1 MTKPTSTNEFKDTNN
16 AVDTTS
22 VIDPNTNARTHTVDV
37 VIIGAGISGSILGC
51 ILARH
56 GQKVAICEAGVH
68 PKFSIGESMILETSE
83 IFRSL
88 AKVYDVP
95 ELEYYSSENF
105 FPKISTSHGVKRH
118 FSYIHHT
125 RNQTQNPDHVI
136 QAVIPQ
142 APYGHEIHIHRQDS
156 DYFLASTA
164 VKYGAKLFQNTKV
177 ETIDINDSGVIVKTA
192 NDVLNAKYIVDAG
205 GFRSILADQNKLRTK
220 DLKTHARGIFTHMIN
235 VPSVHETSNPQS
247 KYGIPYA
254 LEEGTL
260 HHIFDGGWM
269 WIIPFDNHAESTNPL
284 CSVGLMLDPR
294 KYPEDTSLSP
304 EEEFWDFTKKFPSMY
319 AQLQNAKSVRPWVRG
334 GRIQYSSKEAH
345 GSRYSL
351 LGHAAGFIDPLF
363 SKGLYT
369 SMASI
374 MGLAK
379 ALINAKKTGNYTQ
392 EQFKDC
398 ADTTLRYVQNN
409 DRLISN
415 AYKSFQD
422 PRLWHQYSVLWI
434 LGAYLE
440 LVKLTTYRYQLERKT
455 NSFEES
461 LNFPFPELSL
471 VGGGYE
477 PYFDLADKMDQSLN
491 SLGAGAEADIKRVTL
506 EMQNH
511 LNEAD
516 WIPYSFR
523 EIANGKKH
531 LPNRKFT
538 HRLLLN
544 KGGIMGEPEFRK
556 HFYEDLTLFD
566 LARKMFSEKL
576 KYSRNAIRKHG
587 SN

>member
-1 MTKPTSTNEFKDTNN
+1 MTEAPNAESFQKSGYTVKPIDAVEQSTAPK
-16 AVDTTS
+16 AH
-22 VIDPNTNARTHTVDV
+22 IVDV
-37 VIIGAGISGSILGC
+37 VIIGGGISGSILAC

-56 GQKVAICEAGVH
+56 GQKVALCEAGVH

-105 FPKISTSHGVKRH
+105 FPKIGTSHGVKRH
-118 FSYIHHT
+118 FSYVHHKEGE
-125 RNQTQNPDHVI
+125 QQNPDHVI

-156 DYFLASTA
+156 DYFFASTA
-164 VKYGAKLFQNTKV
+164 VKYGAKLFQNTRV
-177 ETIDINDSGVIVKTA
+177 EDINIRQDGVTVTTHNEVIKGSYV
-192 NDVLNAKYIVDAG
+192 VDAG
-205 GFRSILADQNKLRTK
+205 GFRSILAEHNNLRTT
-220 DLKTHARGIFTHMIN
+220 DLKTHARGIFTHMID
-235 VPSVHETSNPQS
+235 VPSVHTTSNTQ
-247 KYGIPYA
+247 KDYDIPYP

-260 HHIFDGGWM
+260 HHVFDGGWM
-269 WIIPFDNHAESTNPL
+269 WVIPFDNHKQSTNPL

-294 KYPEDTSLSP
+294 KYPEDTSLSA
-304 EEEFWDFTKKFPSMY
+304 EEEFWEFIKRFPSIHE
-319 AQLQNAKSVRPWVRG
+319 QLKLAKSVRPWVRG
-334 GRIQYSSKEAH
+334 GRIQYSSEKACGE
-345 GSRYSL
+345 RYSL

-379 ALINAKKTGNYTQ
+379 ALIKAKKTGDYSEVAFSETA
-392 EQFKDC
+392 ES
-398 ADTTLRYVQNN
+398 TLNYVQNN

-415 AYKSFQD
+415 AYKSFAD

-440 LVKLTTYRYQLERKT
+440 LVKLTTYRYQLERKANT
-455 NSFEES
+455 FEER
-461 LNFPFPELSL
+461 LNFPFPKLSL
-471 VGGGYE
+471 VGGGY
-477 PYFDLADKMDQSLN
+477 PAYFDLADKIDNSLN
-491 SLGAGAEADIKRVTL
+491 SLKNKGEAEINRVAR
-506 EMQNH
+506 EMRQH

-544 KGGIMGEPEFRK
+544 KGGIMGMPEFRN

-566 LARKMFSEKL
+566 LAAKMLSEKM
-576 KYSRNAIRKHG
+576 KYSRKSIRKA
-587 SN
+587 

>member
-1 MTKPTSTNEFKDTNN
+1 MTEAPQAKRFQKSDRAVKSVN
-16 AVDTTS
+16 AIESSAPPRVHS
-22 VIDPNTNARTHTVDV
+22 VDV
-37 VIIGAGISGSILGC
+37 IIIGSGISGSILAC

-56 GQKVAICEAGVH
+56 GQKVALCEADVH

-105 FPKISTSHGVKRH
+105 FPKIGTSHGVKRH
-118 FSYIHHT
+118 FSYVHHSEGEK
-125 RNQTQNPDHVI
+125 QNPANVI

-156 DYFLASTA
+156 DYFFASTA
-164 VKYGAKLFQNTKV
+164 VKYGAKLFQNTHV
-177 ETIDINDSGVIVKTA
+177 SDINIHESGVTVITQNEVIKGS
-192 NDVLNAKYIVDAG
+192 YIVDAG
-205 GFRSILADQNKLRTK
+205 GFRSILAQQNNLRTAN
-220 DLKTHARGIFTHMIN
+220 LKTHARGIFTHMIN
-235 VPSVHETSNPQS
+235 VPSVHTTSNTQQD
-247 KYGIPYA
+247 YNIPYP

-269 WIIPFDNHAESTNPL
+269 WIIPFDNHKQSTNPL

-294 KYPEDTSLSP
+294 KYPEDTSLSA
-304 EEEFWDFTKKFPSMY
+304 EEEFWDFIQRFPSIHE
-319 AQLQNAKSVRPWVRG
+319 QLKHAKSVRPWVRG
-334 GRIQYSSKEAH
+334 GRIQYSSQKAYGEC
-345 GSRYSL
+345 YSL

-379 ALINAKKTGNYTQ
+379 VLIKAKKTGDYN
-392 EQFKDC
+392 EAAFSEV
-398 ADTTLRYVQNN
+398 AENTLSYIQNN

-415 AYKSFQD
+415 AYKSFAD

-440 LVKLTTYRYQLERKT
+440 LVKLTTYRYQLERKART
-455 NSFEES
+455 FNERLE
-461 LNFPFPELSL
+461 FPFPKLSL
-471 VGGGYE
+471 VGGGY
-477 PYFDLADKMDQSLN
+477 PAYFELADKMDNSLN
-491 SLGAGAEADIKRVTL
+491 SLKNKNNAEIDRVAK
-506 EMQNH
+506 EMRQH

-516 WIPYSFR
+516 WIPHSFR

-544 KGGIMGEPEFRK
+544 KGGIMGTSEFRN

-566 LARKMFSEKL
+566 LATKMLSEKI
-576 KYSRNAIRKHG
+576 KYSSQTISKA
-587 SN
+587 

>member
-1 MTKPTSTNEFKDTNN
+1 MTEAPQAKKFQKSDHAVKSVN
-16 AVDTTS
+16 ATESSAPSRVH
-22 VIDPNTNARTHTVDV
+22 NVDV
-37 VIIGAGISGSILGC
+37 VIIGSGISGSILAC

-56 GQKVAICEAGVH
+56 GQKVALCETGVH

-105 FPKISTSHGVKRH
+105 FAKTGTSHGVKRH
-118 FSYIHHT
+118 FSYVHHSEG
-125 RNQTQNPDHVI
+125 QKQNPENVI

-156 DYFLASTA
+156 DYFFAATA
-164 VKYGAKLFQNTKV
+164 VKYGAKLFQNTRV
-177 ETIDINDSGVIVKTA
+177 DDINIHKNGVTVTTQ
-192 NDVLNAKYIVDAG
+192 NAVIKSNYVVDAG
-205 GFRSILADQNKLRTK
+205 GFRSIIAQQNNLRTT
-220 DLKTHARGIFTHMIN
+220 DLKTHARGIFTHMID
-235 VPSVHETSNPQS
+235 VPSVHTTSNTLQD
-247 KYGIPYA
+247 YNIPYP

-269 WIIPFDNHAESTNPL
+269 WIIPFDNHKQSTNPL

-294 KYPEDTSLSP
+294 KYPEDTSLSA
-304 EEEFWDFTKKFPSMY
+304 EEEFWDFIQRFPSIQD
-319 AQLQNAKSVRPWVRG
+319 QLKHVKSVRPWIRG
-334 GRIQYSSKEAH
+334 GRIQYSSQKACGE
-345 GSRYSL
+345 RYSL

-379 ALINAKKTGNYTQ
+379 ALIKAKKTGDYSEAVFSEVAEN
-392 EQFKDC
+392 
-398 ADTTLRYVQNN
+398 TLCYVQNN

-415 AYKSFQD
+415 AYKSFAD

-440 LVKLTTYRYQLERKT
+440 LVKLTTYRYQLERKAT
-455 NSFEES
+455 TFNER
-461 LNFPFPELSL
+461 LDFPFPKLSL
-471 VGGGYE
+471 VGGGY
-477 PYFDLADKMDQSLN
+477 PAYFELADKMDSSLN
-491 SLGAGAEADIKRVTL
+491 SLKNKSNAEIDRVAQ
-506 EMQNH
+506 EMRQH

-538 HRLLLN
+538 HRLLRN
-544 KGGIMGEPEFRK
+544 KGGIMGTPEFRN

-566 LARKMFSEKL
+566 LATKMLSEKI
-576 KYSRNAIRKHG
+576 KYSRHAISKI
-587 SN
+587 

>member
-1 MTKPTSTNEFKDTNN
+1 MTEAPKAKVFQKSY
-16 AVDTTS
+16 
-22 VIDPNTNARTHTVDV
+22 HTVKSAGTTGPSTLPKTHVVD
-37 VIIGAGISGSILGC
+37 VIIIGGGISGSILAC

-56 GQKVAICEAGVH
+56 GQKVALCEAGVH

-88 AKVYDVP
+88 ARVYDVP

-105 FPKISTSHGVKRH
+105 FPKIGTSHGVKRH
-118 FSYIHHT
+118 FSYVHHSEGEK
-125 RNQTQNPDHVI
+125 QNPEHVI

-156 DYFLASTA
+156 DYFFASTA
-164 VKYGAKLFQNTKV
+164 VKYGAQLFQNTHV
-177 ETIDINDSGVIVKTA
+177 EDIDINEGGVTVRTQNEVIKGSYV
-192 NDVLNAKYIVDAG
+192 VDAG
-205 GFRSILADQNKLRTK
+205 GFRSILAQQNDLRTN
-220 DLKTHARGIFTHMIN
+220 DLQTHARGIFTHMIN
-235 VPSVHETSNPQS
+235 VPSVHATHTTGNSQQD
-247 KYGIPYA
+247 YGIPYP

-269 WIIPFDNHAESTNPL
+269 WIIPFDNHKQSTNPL

-294 KYPEDTSLSP
+294 KYPEDTSLSA
-304 EEEFWDFTKKFPSMY
+304 EEEFWGFIKRFPSIHD
-319 AQLQNAKSVRPWVRG
+319 QLKQAKSVRPWVRG
-334 GRIQYSSKEAH
+334 GRIQYSSKKAYGE
-345 GSRYSL
+345 RYSL

-379 ALINAKKTGNYTQ
+379 ALIKAKQRDDYSGTAFSNTA
-392 EQFKDC
+392 E
-398 ADTTLRYVQNN
+398 TTLRYVENN

-415 AYKSFQD
+415 AYKSFAD
-422 PRLWHQYSVLWI
+422 ARLWHQYSVLWI

-455 NSFEES
+455 STFEER

-471 VGGGYE
+471 VGGGYQS
-477 PYFDLADKMDQSLN
+477 YFDLADKMDKSLN
-491 SLGAGAEADIKRVTL
+491 SLKNKSEAEIIRVAK
-506 EMQNH
+506 EMQKH

-544 KGGIMGEPEFRK
+544 KGGIMGTREFRR
-556 HFYEDLTLFD
+556 HFYEDLSLFD
-566 LARKMFSEKL
+566 LAAKMLGEKI
-576 KYSRNAIRKHG
+576 KYSSKTIKNT
-587 SN
+587 